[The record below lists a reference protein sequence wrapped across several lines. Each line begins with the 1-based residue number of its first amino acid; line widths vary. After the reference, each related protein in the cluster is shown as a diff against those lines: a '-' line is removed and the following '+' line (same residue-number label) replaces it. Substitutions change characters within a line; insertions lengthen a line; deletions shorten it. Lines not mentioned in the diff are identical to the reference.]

1 MTPFSGRTA
10 AACVRPVP
18 QTNKG
23 WRTREQTMTL
33 IEISVE
39 YRAQA
44 TVLRQRLRELQAQLP
59 ELDPD
64 QRSTMEGRIR
74 MLTVMWREARD
85 LAVLCERYYDRG
97 YRRNGKYT
105 L

>member
-1 MTPFSGRTA
+1 
-10 AACVRPVP
+10 
-18 QTNKG
+18 
-23 WRTREQTMTL
+23 MTL

-44 TVLRQRLRELQAQLP
+44 AVIQQRLRELQALLP

>member
-1 MTPFSGRTA
+1 
-10 AACVRPVP
+10 
-18 QTNKG
+18 
-23 WRTREQTMTL
+23 MTL

-44 TVLRQRLRELQAQLP
+44 TVIQQRLREPGAQLT

>member
-1 MTPFSGRTA
+1 
-10 AACVRPVP
+10 
-18 QTNKG
+18 
-23 WRTREQTMTL
+23 MTL

-44 TVLRQRLRELQAQLP
+44 TVIQQRLRELRALLP

-64 QRSTMEGRIR
+64 QRSNMEGRIR